1 MANNWSIYASWR
13 CPCGLLHFLKY
24 TLYIHYILY
33 YIILYHIYIILFVAN
48 NWWICVSW
56 IYWYWTYSV
65 NNWRI
70 LDNLMMS
77 LRPSDPLGKVN
88 FLGYTFVLYIHCQQ
102 LWNMCQLNIY
112 WIYIGYTLPTI
123 GRYMT
128 VGWCWGMCI
137 FWNSLVSFILQ
148 ISPIYSPDIP
158 KLFPKHHP
166 DIPMITPW
174 ILQHRQAVL
183 IITVPVKCMFMWKV
197 LYKGFKNTM
206 TLMMSLWPMRMVHR

>member
-112 WIYIGYTLPTI
+112 WIYSANSWEIYDSLMMLGNVHFLEFA
-123 GRYMT
+123 
-128 VGWCWGMCI
+128 CI
-137 FWNSLVSFILQ
+137 
-148 ISPIYSPDIP
+148 IYPPDIP
-158 KLFPKHHP
+158 YLFPRYSQV
-166 DIPMITPW
+166 IPKISPRYPHDNPMNITAPPGC
-174 ILQHRQAVL
+174 
-183 IITVPVKCMFMWKV
+183 TNNCS
-197 LYKGFKNTM
+197 TC
-206 TLMMSLWPMRMVHR
+206 